1 MLPKLAGGR
10 TCFFFRHKGFNFPQ
24 SALINKQVP
33 TATLRAGVIRINEGG
48 TYEPFNVNP
57 FSATVGE

>member
-10 TCFFFRHKGFNFPQ
+10 TCFFFRREGFNFPQ

-48 TYEPFNVNP
+48 TYVPFNVNP